1 MIFHHICF
9 FQLFCKVLA
18 FFANSPFD
26 QGHLAESQLNFSHSF
41 CDLSPYIFFST
52 FLSGFGL
59 FCQFAIW
66 PGTSRRVSI
75 KFQSLFLWSFTIYF
89 FFNFSVR
96 FWPFLPIRHLTRDI
110 SLSRHYIFVARF
122 VIFHHICHF
131 NLSGYVFVGFEL
143 PVISTNLFTFFG
155 RSANFTLLVRQIPHF
170 TRKIFC
176 SLICVGIFVF
186 F

>member
-41 CDLSPYIFFST
+41 CDLSPYI
-52 FLSGFGL
+52 
-59 FCQFAIW
+59 
-66 PGTSRRVSI
+66 
-75 KFQSLFLWSFTIYF
+75 F

-143 PVISTNLFTFFG
+143 PVISTNLFTFFWHICQFHPFG
-155 RSANFTLLVRQIPHF
+155 EADSPFYQKNLLQPYLRGNFRLLLVLYLLPEF
-170 TRKIFC
+170 TGPTVSITWTKY
-176 SLICVGIFVF
+176 
-186 F
+186 